1 MLPKER
7 LCMHEKDI
15 KRIVREQL
23 KKKHPNWKRLA
34 KKQKKL
40 FAREVTDAV
49 IAEYAIYDHELDVP
63 IESLI
68 GIEDQQIDRKIIP
81 LQDMAD
87 FVDNFSQRNGV
98 IDFGK
103 YRKPW
108 SEIHNKELQF
118 IDNLLDDRILNSLLS
133 YEAYSPQMRD
143 IFLCQLFR
151 AELLKAIKYPEI
163 SYRKY
168 CKEEY
173 MGQERK
179 ENRRF
184 LGLPLNTKTM
194 IDHTKL
200 CHFRKSL
207 SFTQQVNVLI
217 YILHFFHRSGLL
229 QDNVI
234 HGVDSTEIACD
245 SNIPLYVVEVGDK
258 KIRIY
263 NDIDCDCG
271 VRRKKRDKSNFTIG
285 YRLHT
290 LTAINPTTGHCFPLV
305 SLLGPAN
312 HHDSLFLR
320 PLIELAQA
328 MGIEMKLI
336 TADAAYHDK
345 DGSILAD
352 TGVHL
357 ITPVSKSTDLPVDVD
372 PETLAVTCDDL
383 CEIPMTRLGLTED
396 GHEYKCN
403 ASPDMCSRSC
413 LCQQARI
420 IPYDNGHFQRI
431 PIDSDLAKQAIDI
444 RKNIERPFNLLKNRE
459 GLNNARVRSQQALTV
474 RSTFAMIATLL
485 IEMAGTRKKKK
496 ATHSS
501 QLELFD
507 IAA

>member
-1 MLPKER
+1 
-7 LCMHEKDI
+7 
-15 KRIVREQL
+15 
-23 KKKHPNWKRLA
+23 
-34 KKQKKL
+34 
-40 FAREVTDAV
+40 
-49 IAEYAIYDHELDVP
+49 
-63 IESLI
+63 
-68 GIEDQQIDRKIIP
+68 
-81 LQDMAD
+81 
-87 FVDNFSQRNGV
+87 
-98 IDFGK
+98 
-103 YRKPW
+103 
-108 SEIHNKELQF
+108 
-118 IDNLLDDRILNSLLS
+118 
-133 YEAYSPQMRD
+133 MRD
-143 IFLCQLFR
+143 IFPCQLFR
-151 AELLKAIKYPEI
+151 AELIKAIKYPEI

-168 CKEEY
+168 CTEEY

-194 IDHTKL
+194 IDHTNL
-200 CHFRKSL
+200 CHFRNSL

-229 QDNVI
+229 QDSVI

-245 SNIPLYVVEVGDK
+245 SKMPLYVVEVGDK
-258 KIRIY
+258 KVRIY

-271 VRRKKRDKSNFTIG
+271 VRRNKRDKSKFVIG

-290 LTAINPTTGHCFPLV
+290 LTAVNPTTGHSFPLI

-336 TADAAYHDK
+336 TADEAYNDK

-357 ITPVSKSTDLPVDVD
+357 ITPVSKTTDLPDDVD
-372 PETLAVTCDDL
+372 PETLAVTCDDF
-383 CEIPMTRLGLTED
+383 CEIPMIRLGLTGD

-403 ASPDMCSRSC
+403 ASPGMCSRSC
-413 LCQQARI
+413 QCQQFRI
-420 IPYDNGHFQRI
+420 IPYDNGHFQRM
-431 PIDSDLAKQAIDI
+431 PVDSDLAKQAIDI

-459 GLNNARVRSQQALTV
+459 GLGNARVRSQQALTA

-485 IEMAGTRKKKK
+485 IEMARTRKKKK
-496 ATHSS
+496 TTQSS

-507 IAA
+507 IAV

>member
-1 MLPKER
+1 
-7 LCMHEKDI
+7 MHEKDI
-15 KRIVREQL
+15 KRIVKEQL

-34 KKQKKL
+34 RKQKKQ

-49 IAEYAIYDHELDVP
+49 IAEYSSYDQELDVP

-68 GIEDQQIDRKIIP
+68 GIEEQQRDRKIIP

-87 FVDNFSQRNGV
+87 FVDNFYQRRGM
-98 IDFGK
+98 IDFTK
-103 YRKPW
+103 HRKLWP
-108 SEIHNKELQF
+108 EIHNKELQF
-118 IDNLLDDRILNSLLS
+118 IDTLLDDRILNSLLS
-133 YEAYSPQMRD
+133 YEGYSPQMRD
-143 IFLCQLFR
+143 IFPCQLFR
-151 AELLKAIKYPEI
+151 AELMKAIKYPEI

-168 CKEEY
+168 CTEEY
-173 MGQERK
+173 MGRERK

-184 LGLPLNTKTM
+184 LGLPL
-194 IDHTKL
+194 HTKNMINHTNL

-229 QDNVI
+229 QGNVI

-245 SNIPLYVVEVGDK
+245 SKTSLYVVEVGDRK
-258 KIRIY
+258 VRIY

-271 VRRKKRDKSNFTIG
+271 PRRNKRDKSEFVIG
-285 YRLHT
+285 YRLHA
-290 LTAINPTTGHCFPLV
+290 LTAINPATGDSFPLI

-320 PLIELAQA
+320 PLIQLAQA

-336 TADAAYHDK
+336 TADKAYNDK

-357 ITPVSKSTDLPVDVD
+357 ITPASKSTGLPDDVE
-372 PETLAVTCDDL
+372 PGTLAVTCDDF
-383 CEIPMTRLGLTED
+383 CEIPMVRLGLTED

-403 ASPDMCSRSC
+403 AAPGMCSRSRRC
-413 LCQQARI
+413 KQARI
-420 IPYDNGHFQRI
+420 IAYDNGHFQRI
-431 PIDSDLAKQAIDI
+431 PVDNHLAKQAIDI

-459 GLNNARVRSQQALTV
+459 GLDNARVRSQQALIA

-485 IEMAGTRKKKK
+485 SARPGT
-496 ATHSS
+496 
-501 QLELFD
+501 
-507 IAA
+507 

>member
-1 MLPKER
+1 
-7 LCMHEKDI
+7 MHEKNI

-34 KKQKKL
+34 KKQKKQ

-49 IAEYAIYDHELDVP
+49 IAEYAIYNQELDVP

-68 GIEDQQIDRKIIP
+68 GIEDQQVDRKIIP

-87 FVDNFSQRNGV
+87 FVDNFHQRSGV
-98 IDFGK
+98 IDFAK

-108 SEIHNKELQF
+108 PEIHNKELQF
-118 IDNLLDDRILNSLLS
+118 IDKLLDDRILNSLLS
-133 YEAYSPQMRD
+133 YEGYSPAMRD
-143 IFLCQLFR
+143 IFPCQLFR
-151 AELLKAIKYPEI
+151 AELMKAIKYPEI

-168 CKEEY
+168 CTEEY

-194 IDHTKL
+194 IDHTNL

-245 SNIPLYVVEVGDK
+245 SKMPLYVVEVGDK
-258 KIRIY
+258 KVRIY

-271 VRRKKRDKSNFTIG
+271 ARRNKRDKSKFVIG

-290 LTAINPTTGHCFPLV
+290 LTAINPTTGHSFPLI

-320 PLIELAQA
+320 PLIEIAQA

-336 TADAAYHDK
+336 TADEAYNDK

-357 ITPVSKSTDLPVDVD
+357 ITPVSKSTDLPDDVE

-383 CEIPMTRLGLTED
+383 CEIPMIRLGLTED

-403 ASPDMCSRSC
+403 ASPGMCSRSWQ
-413 LCQQARI
+413 CQQVRI

-431 PIDSDLAKQAIDI
+431 PVDSNLAKQAIDI

-459 GLNNARVRSQQALTV
+459 GLDNARVRSQQALTA

-507 IAA
+507 MAA

>member
-1 MLPKER
+1 
-7 LCMHEKDI
+7 MHEKDI

-34 KKQKKL
+34 KKQKKQL
-40 FAREVTDAV
+40 AREVTDAV
-49 IAEYAIYDHELDVP
+49 IAEYASYNQELDVP

-68 GIEDQQIDRKIIP
+68 GIEDQQVDRKIIP

-87 FVDNFSQRNGV
+87 FVDNFHQRSGV
-98 IDFGK
+98 IDFAK

-108 SEIHNKELQF
+108 PEIYNKELQF
-118 IDNLLDDRILNSLLS
+118 IDKLLDDRILNSLLS
-133 YEAYSPQMRD
+133 YEGYSPQMRD
-143 IFLCQLFR
+143 IFPCQLFR
-151 AELLKAIKYPEI
+151 TELMKAIKYPEI

-168 CKEEY
+168 CTEEY

-184 LGLPLNTKTM
+184 LGLPLNTKAM
-194 IDHTKL
+194 IDHTTL
-200 CHFRKSL
+200 CHFRNSL

-217 YILHFFHRSGLL
+217 YILHYFHRSGLL
-229 QDNVI
+229 QDSVI

-245 SNIPLYVVEVGDK
+245 SKMPLYVVEVGDK
-258 KIRIY
+258 KVRIY

-271 VRRKKRDKSNFTIG
+271 ARRNKRDKSKFVIG

-290 LTAINPTTGHCFPLV
+290 LTAVNPTTGHSFPLI

-320 PLIELAQA
+320 PLIEIAQA

-336 TADAAYHDK
+336 TADEAYNDK

-357 ITPVSKSTDLPVDVD
+357 ITPVSKSTDLPDDVE
-372 PETLAVTCDDL
+372 PERLAVTCDDF
-383 CEIPMTRLGLTED
+383 CEIPMIRLGLTED

-403 ASPDMCSRSC
+403 ASPGMCSRSGQ
-413 LCQQARI
+413 CQQFRI
-420 IPYDNGHFQRI
+420 IPYDNGHFQRM
-431 PIDSDLAKQAIDI
+431 PVDSNLAKQAIDI

-459 GLNNARVRSQQALTV
+459 GLDNARVRSQQALTA

-507 IAA
+507 MAA